1 MITTYLVIVDN
12 CPIHRFNGGDVRV
25 SNFFYSR
32 WESVT
37 LFYPD
42 TAQNWILLKI
52 VFWKWKLY

>member
-1 MITTYLVIVDN
+1 VI
-12 CPIHRFNGGDVRV
+12 
-25 SNFFYSR
+25 NFYNR

-37 LFYPD
+37 FFYPD